1 MKVNF
6 KYLSWLTAQMIFS
19 APRIFPLR
27 QSVWNQVISKQS
39 LREVAKNG
47 YFTVRLTVGIDPTPP
62 YGQLFVI
69 PQSHHTVLQDDH
81 LQEAGLLFD
90 NHEKGMKKNI
100 FETLS
105 NEIKCV

>member
-47 YFTVRLTVGIDPTPP
+47 YFTVRLTVRREGVGVSPLGSELTVSKCEHLDP
-62 YGQLFVI
+62 YKI
-69 PQSHHTVLQDDH
+69 H
-81 LQEAGLLFD
+81 
-90 NHEKGMKKNI
+90 
-100 FETLS
+100 
-105 NEIKCV
+105 